1 MEGRIE
7 KILQEKGIEL
17 PEPGKPLGD
26 YLPAVIASNLLFVS
40 GQGPRHHG
48 KVMFR
53 GKVGSS
59 LFVPEAQMAARQCA
73 LNVIAVAKD
82 ALEGDLDRI
91 LRLVK
96 LGGFV
101 NSTDDFKEHPQVV
114 NGASDLMVEVFGDD
128 GKHARFAVGCNSL
141 PGDISVEVDAIF
153 EIT

>member
-1 MEGRIE
+1 MASRIE
-7 KILQEKGIEL
+7 KVLQEKGIEL
-17 PEPGKPLGD
+17 PQPGEPLGN
-26 YLPAVIASNLLFVS
+26 YVPAVIASSFLFVS
-40 GQGPRHHG
+40 GQGPKHHG

-73 LNVIAVAKD
+73 LNVIAVAKQVLD
-82 ALEGDLDRI
+82 GDLDRI
-91 LRLVK
+91 LRVVK

-101 NSTDDFKEHPQVV
+101 NATEDFKDHPQVV
-114 NGASDLMVEVFGDD
+114 NGASDLMVEIFGDS
-128 GKHARFAVGCNSL
+128 GAHARFAVGCNSL

>member
-1 MEGRIE
+1 MAGRIE
-7 KILQEKGIEL
+7 KILKDKSIEL
-17 PEPGKPLGD
+17 PDPEAPLGT
-26 YLPAVIASNLLFVS
+26 YLPSVIASNFLFVS
-40 GQGPRHHG
+40 GQGPKHQG

-53 GKVGSS
+53 GKVGAS

-73 LNVIAVAKD
+73 LNVVAVAKD
-82 ALEGDLDRI
+82 ALDGDLDRI

-101 NSTDDFKEHPQVV
+101 NATVDFDEHPQVV
-114 NGASDLMVEVFGDD
+114 NGASDLMADVFG
-128 GKHARFAVGCNSL
+128 GEGRHARFAIGCNSL

>member
-1 MEGRIE
+1 MTGRID

-17 PEPGKPLGD
+17 PEPGDPLGT
-26 YLPAVIASNLLFVS
+26 YLPAVIASNFLLVS

-53 GKVGSS
+53 GKVGAS

-73 LNVIAVAKD
+73 LNVIAVARQ

-91 LRLVK
+91 LRIVK

-101 NSTDDFKEHPQVV
+101 NATNDFNEHPKVV
-114 NGASDLMVEVFGDD
+114 NGASDLMADVFGDE
-128 GKHARFAVGCNSL
+128 GRHARIAIGCNSL

>member
-1 MEGRIE
+1 MAGRIE
-7 KILQEKGIEL
+7 KIMQEKGIEL
-17 PEPGKPLGD
+17 PEPGEPLGT

-40 GQGPRHHG
+40 GQGPKHHG

-53 GKVGSS
+53 GKVGAS
-59 LFVPEAQMAARQCA
+59 LFVEEAQMAGRQCA
-73 LNVIAVAKD
+73 LNVIAVAKASLD
-82 ALEGDLDRI
+82 GDLDRI

-101 NSTDDFKEHPQVV
+101 NSTDNFSEHPQVV
-114 NGASDLMVEVFGDD
+114 NGASDLMAEVFGDE
-128 GKHARFAVGCNSL
+128 GRHTRFAIGCNSL

>member
-1 MEGRIE
+1 MAGRIE
-7 KILQEKGIEL
+7 KILEEKGIEL
-17 PEPGKPLGD
+17 PEPGEPVGNFA
-26 YLPAVIASNLLFVS
+26 PAVIASDFLFVS
-40 GQGPRHHG
+40 GQGPKHHG

-73 LNVIAVAKD
+73 LNVIAIAKE
-82 ALEGDLDRI
+82 ALGGDLDRI
-91 LRLVK
+91 LRVVK

-101 NSTDDFKEHPQVV
+101 NCTEDFKEQPQVV
-114 NGASDLMVEVFGDD
+114 NGASDLMVEIFGDN

>member
-1 MEGRIE
+1 MAGRIE

-17 PEPGKPLGD
+17 PEPGEPLGT
-26 YLPAVIASNLLFVS
+26 YLPAVIASNFLFVS
-40 GQGPRHHG
+40 GQGPKHHG
-48 KVMFR
+48 KVMFK
-53 GKVGSS
+53 GKVGAS
-59 LFVPEAQMAARQCA
+59 LFVPEAQMAARHCA
-73 LNVIAVAKD
+73 LNVVAVAKA
-82 ALEGDLDRI
+82 ALDGDLDRI

-114 NGASDLMVEVFGDD
+114 NGASDLMAEIFGDE
-128 GKHARFAVGCNSL
+128 GRHARFAIGCNSL

>member
-1 MEGRIE
+1 MSGRIE
-7 KILQEKGIEL
+7 KILQDKGIDL
-17 PEPGKPLGD
+17 PEPGEPLGS
-26 YLPAVIASNLLFVS
+26 YLSAVIASNFLFIS
-40 GQGPRHHG
+40 GQGPKHHG

-53 GKVGSS
+53 GKVGAA

-73 LNVIAVAKD
+73 LNVIAVAKH
-82 ALEGDLDRI
+82 ALDNDLDRV

-101 NSTDDFKEHPQVV
+101 NSMDDFKEHALVL
-114 NGASDLMVEVFGDD
+114 NGASDLMADVFGEE
-128 GKHARFAVGCNSL
+128 GRHARFAVGCCSL

>member
-1 MEGRIE
+1 MAGRIE

-17 PEPGKPLGD
+17 PEPGAPLGT

-40 GQGPRHHG
+40 GQGPKHHG

-53 GKVGSS
+53 GKVGAS

-73 LNVIAVAKD
+73 LNIIAVAKE
-82 ALEGDLDRI
+82 ALDGDLDRV

-101 NSTDDFKEHPQVV
+101 NSTEDFNEHPKVV
-114 NGASDLMVEVFGDD
+114 NGASDVMAEVFGDE
-128 GKHARFAVGCNSL
+128 GKHTRFAVGCNSL

>member
-1 MEGRIE
+1 MAGRIE
-7 KILQEKGIEL
+7 KIMQEKGVEL
-17 PEPGKPLGD
+17 PEPGEPLGT
-26 YLPAVIASNLLFVS
+26 YLPAVIASNFLFVS

-48 KVMFR
+48 KVMFK
-53 GKVGSS
+53 GKVGAS

-73 LNVIAVAKD
+73 LNVIAVAKASLD
-82 ALEGDLDRI
+82 GDLDRI

-101 NSTDDFKEHPQVV
+101 NSTNDFKEHPEVV
-114 NGASDLMVEVFGDD
+114 NGASDLMAEIFGDE
-128 GKHARFAVGCNSL
+128 GRHTRFAIGCNSL

>member
-1 MEGRIE
+1 MAGRIE
-7 KILQEKGIEL
+7 KVLQEKGIDL
-17 PEPGKPLGD
+17 PEPGEPIGN

-53 GKVGSS
+53 GKVGAS

-73 LNVIAVAKD
+73 LNVIAVAKQ
-82 ALEGDLDRI
+82 ALGDDLDRI
-91 LRLVK
+91 VRLVK
-96 LGGFV
+96 VGGFV
-101 NSTDDFKEHPQVV
+101 NSTDDFNEHPQVI
-114 NGASDLMVEVFGDD
+114 NGASDLMAEVFGDD

>member
-1 MEGRIE
+1 MAGRIE

-17 PEPGKPLGD
+17 PEPGEPLGT

-40 GQGPRHHG
+40 GQGPKHHG
-48 KVMFR
+48 KVMFK
-53 GKVGSS
+53 GKVGAS
-59 LFVPEAQMAARQCA
+59 LFVPEAQMAARQSA
-73 LNVIAVAKD
+73 LNVIAVAKQ
-82 ALEGDLDRI
+82 ALDGDLDRI
-91 LRLVK
+91 LRLAK

-114 NGASDLMVEVFGDD
+114 NGASDLMAEVFGDE
-128 GKHARFAVGCNSL
+128 GRHARFAIGCNSL